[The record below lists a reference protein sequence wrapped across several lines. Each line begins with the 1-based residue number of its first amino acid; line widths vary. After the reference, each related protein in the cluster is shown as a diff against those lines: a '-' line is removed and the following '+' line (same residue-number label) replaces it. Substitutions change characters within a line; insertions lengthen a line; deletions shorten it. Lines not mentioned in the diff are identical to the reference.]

1 MSELLKV
8 QLEDENGNVYY
19 LHTSADVVFCEDGQS
34 VSSKLTN
41 TIEATNKKID
51 KTAIV
56 QNATTTA
63 TDKVP
68 SAAVAKNLQDQIT
81 ENKNELSTINSAL
94 ETERQEKSVSEYLPT
109 LILYRDNRTV
119 YFRCVGYSK
128 QAMQAGQDYQFG
140 TLPIGF
146 RPNGQIIKYET
157 YNSQG
162 SECGVTIN
170 ADGTASIRFFD
181 AIPAQ
186 TGMNINFCYVAKKS

>member
-34 VSSKLTN
+34 VSAKLAN
-41 TIEATNKKID
+41 TIEKANSKID

-56 QNATTTA
+56 QNAVTA
-63 TDKVP
+63 DTDKVP
-68 SAAVAKNLQDQIT
+68 SAAVAKDLQNQI
-81 ENKNELSTINSAL
+81 KELNSAL
-94 ETERQEKSVSEYLPT
+94 ETERQEKSVSEFLPT
-109 LILYRDNRTV
+109 LVLYRDNRTV
-119 YFRCVGYSK
+119 YFRCVGYSQ
-128 QAMQAGQDYQFG
+128 QAMQANQEYQFG
-140 TLPIGF
+140 TLPVGF

-162 SECGVTIN
+162 HECAVTIN
-170 ADGTASIRFFD
+170 YDGTASIRFFD

-186 TGMNINFCYVAKKS
+186 TGMNINFCYIAKKT